1 MINIYITIFSLYKLI
16 MFNTKYSYKDI
27 NQYNYLSKV
36 KINYDIPDDK
46 LTEEKKQIYNN
57 LIRKHNSIINN
68 INKKESNHYK

>member
-1 MINIYITIFSLYKLI
+1 

>member
-1 MINIYITIFSLYKLI
+1 

-46 LTEEKKQIYNN
+46 LTEEKQQKYENSIKK
-57 LIRKHNSIINN
+57 INSIINN
-68 INKKESNHYK
+68 IKKKESTQYK